1 MLNPLE
7 GRDRGG
13 QRSELAGMTAE
24 QDHLEAC
31 VVRDVHVRGRD
42 DGSVVV
48 MLNLSETRGEVALVV
63 VVDER
68 QDAERVGEVVPHLLV
83 HQPGADEVAERLG
96 PVGVAVFLQEPV
108 KPPDQGTVDG
118 DAESGK
124 GRHSVTRIYKK
135 VTPTDAKIN
144 CP

>member
-1 MLNPLE
+1 
-7 GRDRGG
+7 
-13 QRSELAGMTAE
+13 MTAE

-83 HQPGADEVAERLG
+83 YQPGADEVAERLG

-108 KPPDQGTVDG
+108 KPP
-118 DAESGK
+118 
-124 GRHSVTRIYKK
+124 KK
-135 VTPTDAKIN
+135 
-144 CP
+144 

>member
-7 GRDRGG
+7 GRDRSG

-24 QDHLEAC
+24 QDHLEAR
-31 VVRDVHVRGRD
+31 VVRDVHVRGRY
-42 DGSVVV
+42 DGPVVV
-48 MLNLSETRGEVALVV
+48 MLNLSEAGGEVALVV
-63 VVDER
+63 VIDER
-68 QDAERVGEVVPHLLV
+68 QDAERVGEVVPHLLI
-83 HQPGADEVAERLG
+83 HQAGADEVAERLG
-96 PVGVAVFLQEPV
+96 PVRVAVFLQEPV
-108 KPPDQGTVDG
+108 KPPDQGAVDG

-135 VTPTDAKIN
+135 VTPPEAKIN